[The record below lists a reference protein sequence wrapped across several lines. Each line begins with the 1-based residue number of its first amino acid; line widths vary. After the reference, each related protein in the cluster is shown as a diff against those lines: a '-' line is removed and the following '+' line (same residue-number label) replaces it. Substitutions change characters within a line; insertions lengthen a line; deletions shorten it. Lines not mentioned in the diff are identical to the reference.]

1 MAGSIKKLAGQTAVY
16 GFSSMLGRLLNYLLV
31 PLYTR
36 VFHPGEYG
44 VVTEFY
50 AYVTFLLVVLTYGM
64 ETGFFRF
71 SESKE
76 GFNKTYATTL
86 TSLFFTSMSFLVLI
100 NLFAQPLAGLVQHPA
115 HPEYIRWFGFILAF
129 DAFSTIPFAKLRQQ
143 NKAWRFAIIKSIN
156 IGVNIGANLF
166 FLLLCP
172 AVAKSNPD
180 AFILQIYNPT
190 IGIGYI
196 FISNLIASSVTLL
209 ALLPD
214 IFDVKYHFDKS
225 LLRKM
230 LWYSLPLLIGGLA
243 GMVNETIDRILLKY
257 LLPGSKDFVMSQL
270 GIYGAN
276 YKLAI
281 MMTIFIQMFR
291 YAAEPFFFS
300 EAKNKASKSLFAKVM
315 LYFVLFGLLIFLGI
329 TGYIDIVKHFIDS
342 DYHEGLKI
350 VPILL
355 AANLFL
361 GIYFNLSVWYKL
373 NNKTRYGA
381 WMAIF
386 GAIITLILNIIL
398 IPHIGYMG
406 SALAT
411 LVCYFSMMLI
421 SWYLG
426 KMHYPI
432 PYNLKKIGMYMAIA
446 AGIYVIFTWSNQQ
459 TDWIKY
465 GLNTMLIL
473 AFAGFAVKKEGVI
486 QQFIKRS

>member
-71 SESKE
+71 SESKD
-76 GFNKTYATTL
+76 GFDKTYATTL

-100 NLFAQPLAGLVQHPA
+100 NLFAQPLAGLVEHPA

-129 DAFSTIPFAKLRQQ
+129 DAFSAIPFAKLRQQ

-180 AFILQIYNPT
+180 AFILQIYNPA
-190 IGIGYI
+190 IGVGYI

-214 IFDVKYHFDKS
+214 IFDVKYQFDKA

-243 GMVNETIDRILLKY
+243 GMVNETIDRVLLKY
-257 LLPGSKDFVMSQL
+257 LLPGNKDFVMSQL

-300 EAKNKASKSLFAKVM
+300 EAKSKASKNLFAEVM

-386 GAIITLILNIIL
+386 GAIITLVLNIIL

-426 KMHYPI
+426 RKHYPI
-432 PYNLKKIGMYMAIA
+432 PYNLKKIAMYVAIA
-446 AGIYVIFTWSNQQ
+446 AGIYIIFTWSNQQ

-465 GLNTMLIL
+465 GLNSILIL
-473 AFAGFAVKKEGVI
+473 AFAGFAVWNEGLLNRI
-486 QQFIKRS
+486 RQR

>member
-36 VFHPGEYG
+36 VFHTGEYG
-44 VVTEFY
+44 VVAEFY

-100 NLFAQPLAGLVQHPA
+100 NLFAQPLAGLVEHPA

-172 AVAKSNPD
+172 ALAKSNPD
-180 AFILQIYNPT
+180 ALILQIYNPA

-214 IFDVKYHFDKS
+214 IFDVKYQFDKA

-257 LLPGSKDFVMSQL
+257 LLPGSKDFVMSQI

-276 YKLAI
+276 YKLSI

-300 EAKNKASKSLFAKVM
+300 EAKNKASKSQFAKVM

-329 TGYIDIVKHFIDS
+329 TGYIDIVKHFIGS

-386 GAIITLILNIIL
+386 GAIITLVLNIIL

-426 KMHYPI
+426 KKHYPI
-432 PYNLKKIGMYMAIA
+432 PYNLKKIGTYVAIA
-446 AGIYVIFTWSNQQ
+446 AGIYFIFTWSNQQ

-465 GLNTMLIL
+465 SLNTTLIL
-473 AFAGFAVKKEGVI
+473 LFAAFAIKNEGVI
-486 QQFIKRS
+486 QRSIKRR